1 MVKGSLFI
9 AQSEKLI
16 WLQNKG
22 SSEDQKVKFPEE
34 KCGMCDVFGGDL
46 VWDDS
51 YPIYQSK
58 DYIFLDE

>member
-1 MVKGSLFI
+1 MVKGSIFI
-9 AQSEKLI
+9 GQLEKLI

-22 SSEDQKVKFPEE
+22 SSEDQKVKFPEDPEE

-51 YPIYQSK
+51 YPIY
-58 DYIFLDE
+58 